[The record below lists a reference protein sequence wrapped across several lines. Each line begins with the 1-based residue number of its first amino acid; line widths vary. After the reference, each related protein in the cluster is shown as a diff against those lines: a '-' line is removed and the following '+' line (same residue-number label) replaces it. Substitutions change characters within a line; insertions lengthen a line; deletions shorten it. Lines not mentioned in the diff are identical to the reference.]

1 MKKNKIIEFLN
12 DTANGNYSVEI
23 ANKMSGNVKRMPHNH
38 INVLY
43 MLREL
48 MGDKCKNYLEIGVYY
63 GASFILVMQ
72 NKYPCNF
79 VGIDFFDKVRYG
91 ENVTN
96 DVNPIAD
103 VRNVINSV
111 NEHNYNYDLIQ
122 GDSTDIDIVTQ
133 VKDKIKDGIDLLFI
147 DGNHEP
153 DGLLADFNNY
163 KDLVNSGGFIVFDDY
178 GFLPDVKNT
187 VDDIDF
193 SGFEVIGEIDMH
205 SGNTPGTPGKNASYI
220 VYKK

>member
-48 MGDKCKNYLEIGVYY
+48 MGDKCKNYLEIAVYY

-91 ENVTN
+91 ENRKLVFGFDGDRVKFHEN
-96 DVNPIAD
+96 IEEGSPKIIQAEEDEEIAD
-103 VRNVINSV
+103 MLKR
-111 NEHNYNYDLIQ
+111 
-122 GDSTDIDIVTQ
+122 
-133 VKDKIKDGIDLLFI
+133 VKQ
-147 DGNHEP
+147 
-153 DGLLADFNNY
+153 
-163 KDLVNSGGFIVFDDY
+163 
-178 GFLPDVKNT
+178 
-187 VDDIDF
+187 IDF
-193 SGFEVIGEIDMH
+193 L
-205 SGNTPGTPGKNASYI
+205 GKQ
-220 VYKK
+220 K